1 MIAGKHRRRLAQ
13 SMCIGLGLTIT
24 SGCREAE
31 EFRAVA
37 GNQVQSGLTSI
48 VTGLIDGIFAV
59 IEPDANETT
68 AE

>member
-1 MIAGKHRRRLAQ
+1 MTAIKNHGRIAL
-13 SMCIGLGLTIT
+13 SLCIGLGLTIA

-59 IEPDANETT
+59 IEPDANENTT
-68 AE
+68 E